1 MCRCFLMTK
10 KPTFYN
16 LANEEQVNYYDS
28 NCISKKRGTQKKPVD
43 TARLRTDWGIEG
55 DAHAGHWHRQVS
67 LLSQEEIDANT
78 EEAMDFFHSLK
89 AYDELYGNSVS
100 HE

>member
-1 MCRCFLMTK
+1 MFPDDEVADVL
-10 KPTFYN
+10 Y

-28 NCISKKRGTQKKPVD
+28 NCSRLFLE
-43 TARLRTDWGIEG
+43 TALIEG
-55 DAHAGHWHRQVS
+55 I
-67 LLSQEEIDANT
+67 SQEEIDANT

>member
-1 MCRCFLMTK
+1 MCRCFLTTK

-28 NCISKKRGTQKKPVD
+28 NCSRLFLE
-43 TARLRTDWGIEG
+43 TALIEG
-55 DAHAGHWHRQVS
+55 I
-67 LLSQEEIDANT
+67 SQEEIDANT

>member
-1 MCRCFLMTK
+1 MPVFPDDEEADFL
-10 KPTFYN
+10 Y
-16 LANEEQVNYYDS
+16 LANEEQVNHYDS
-28 NCISKKRGTQKKPVD
+28 NCSRLFLE
-43 TARLRTDWGIEG
+43 TALIEG
-55 DAHAGHWHRQVS
+55 I
-67 LLSQEEIDANT
+67 SQEEIDANT

>member
-28 NCISKKRGTQKKPVD
+28 NCSRLFLE
-43 TARLRTDWGIEG
+43 TALIEG
-55 DAHAGHWHRQVS
+55 I
-67 LLSQEEIDANT
+67 SQEEIDANT

>member
-1 MCRCFLMTK
+1 MNYVPVFPDDEVADVL
-10 KPTFYN
+10 Y

-28 NCISKKRGTQKKPVD
+28 NCSRLFLE
-43 TARLRTDWGIEG
+43 TALIEG
-55 DAHAGHWHRQVS
+55 I
-67 LLSQEEIDANT
+67 SQEEIDANT